1 MKDKEYI
8 LKTIAEIIVRLGH
21 GNFTEM
27 DSLLDSLREKTS
39 SCSVSIQEDILDFI
53 QQVEFQKE
61 YDLEHL
67 VTKEIQESADKLIKD
82 LKSVT

>member
-8 LKTIAEIIVRLGH
+8 LNTIAEIISNLGH
-21 GNFTEM
+21 GNFTELN
-27 DSLLDSLREKTS
+27 SLLDSLREKTS
-39 SCSVSIQEDILDFI
+39 YCNEHIQEDILDFI

-82 LKSVT
+82 LKKL